1 MGGLDGQ
8 IEEAID
14 FFEEVPLEAI
24 RDVVEAA
31 YDNIVSRSPVL
42 TGYYMTNH
50 RIMIK
55 DSSGRFKTAGTPK
68 LVPVNKPGSAVA
80 LQFVSNLSATE
91 AEEKAKL
98 SRVGLGD
105 IITISTSVPYAFAIE
120 TNTMVYANAETQF
133 RVTK

>member
-14 FFEEVPLEAI
+14 FWEEVPLGAI

-50 RIMIK
+50 RIIIR
-55 DSSGRFKTAGTPK
+55 DSGGRFKTAGTAK
-68 LVPVNKPGSAVA
+68 LVPTNKPGSATA
-80 LQFVSNLSATE
+80 LQFVDNLATAE
-91 AEEKAKL
+91 AEEKEKL
-98 SRVGLGD
+98 SKVALGD
-105 IITISTSVPYAFAIE
+105 VITITTSVPYAFAIE
-120 TNTMVYANAETQF
+120 ISGMIYANAETQF